1 MEEREIFWS
10 LIAIIR
16 KNRKKIPEQI
26 LTKVGKISADVER
39 VMGCPMGRVDYN
51 AVLSTLTKL
60 LKENYGKIPKE
71 IQEKIKEALKSIK
84 PVEKTDTLEPH
95 AAAGGD

>member
-1 MEEREIFWS
+1 MKEREIFWN
-10 LIAIIR
+10 LINIIG
-16 KNRKKIPEQI
+16 KNKKKIPSQI
-26 LTKVGKISADVER
+26 LTKVKEISEEVQK
-39 VMGCPMGRVDYN
+39 VMRCPMGRVDYES
-51 AVLSTLTKL
+51 ALSTLTKF

-84 PVEKTDTLEPH
+84 PVEKLETLEPH